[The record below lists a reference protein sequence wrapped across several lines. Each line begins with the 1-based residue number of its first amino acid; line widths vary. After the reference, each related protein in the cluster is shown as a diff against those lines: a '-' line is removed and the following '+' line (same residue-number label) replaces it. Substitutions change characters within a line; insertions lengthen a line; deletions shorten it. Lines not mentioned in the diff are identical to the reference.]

1 MFFECND
8 QYLLRSLYP
17 AHTVLFFEIWLNRNI
32 KERCNSDKQLTWL
45 NEPCCEVRKDV
56 GEMARLSLTIGNF
69 CHPKPGHQFFKSQ
82 MEWVGHGFFPGAISC
97 GRYQSIM
104 GCFEI
109 FPLSSLEYIYQE
121 GFFTFIRNLVHFFS
135 CNHLLFTNN
144 LCKNWIR

>member
-1 MFFECND
+1 MS
-8 QYLLRSLYP
+8 QSSSKVT
-17 AHTVLFFEIWLNRNI
+17 TVLVQTFMN
-32 KERCNSDKQLTWL
+32 KSLTWL

-56 GEMARLSLTIGNF
+56 GEMARLSLTIGKF

-82 MEWVGHGFFPGAISC
+82 MECVGHGFFPGAISC

-121 GFFTFIRNLVHFFS
+121 FFFLPLHFRNLVHFFS
-135 CNHLLFTNN
+135 TNHLPFTNN
-144 LCKNWIR
+144 LWISWI